1 MVLVLVELS
10 GAVAEDF
17 PDGLSDLK
25 FRRDPQGITIGE
37 PILPQFL
44 HLGIPLA

>member
-1 MVLVLVELS
+1 MVLVVVELG

-25 FRRDPQGITIGE
+25 LRRDPQGITIGE

-44 HLGIPLA
+44 NLGISIA